1 MIPQSL
7 YTLNK
12 INVDDIFQI
21 IFQQVNN
28 PLKLGAFDLKK
39 LVVIEK
45 TSYLIISIH
54 ASQRGMR
61 PSNSIPPCLET
72 RFQSTHPNAGCDFK
86 GKI

>member
-1 MIPQSL
+1 MIPQTL

-12 INVDDIFQI
+12 INIDDIFQI

-61 PSNSIPPCLET
+61 LMYVVIMFTPP
-72 RFQSTHPNAGCDFK
+72 
-86 GKI
+86 